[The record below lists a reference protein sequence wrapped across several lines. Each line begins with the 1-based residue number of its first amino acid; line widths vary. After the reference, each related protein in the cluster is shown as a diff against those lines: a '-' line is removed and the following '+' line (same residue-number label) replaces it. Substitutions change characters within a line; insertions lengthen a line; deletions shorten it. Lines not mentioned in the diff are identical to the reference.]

1 MLLLQHV
8 KAVANAGCNMVVTG
22 GKVGEMALHF
32 LNKHKIMVVRWAS
45 PSFPLSSPLLPPSL
59 HPFLLSSS
67 LSSFF
72 PPSFSPF
79 LLSLF
84 LCDSYGFM

>member
-1 MLLLQHV
+1 MLNASLLQHV

-45 PSFPLSSPLLPPSL
+45 PSLLSIPPPFPLPSLPHSFPPPSL
-59 HPFLLSSS
+59 PCVTAVAS
-67 LSSFF
+67 
-72 PPSFSPF
+72 
-79 LLSLF
+79 
-84 LCDSYGFM
+84 CDVYAFQVAVQV

>member
-1 MLLLQHV
+1 MLNASLLQHV

-45 PSFPLSSPLLPPSL
+45 PSLLSIPPPFPLPSL
-59 HPFLLSSS
+59 PCVTAVAS
-67 LSSFF
+67 
-72 PPSFSPF
+72 
-79 LLSLF
+79 
-84 LCDSYGFM
+84 CDVYAFQVAVQV